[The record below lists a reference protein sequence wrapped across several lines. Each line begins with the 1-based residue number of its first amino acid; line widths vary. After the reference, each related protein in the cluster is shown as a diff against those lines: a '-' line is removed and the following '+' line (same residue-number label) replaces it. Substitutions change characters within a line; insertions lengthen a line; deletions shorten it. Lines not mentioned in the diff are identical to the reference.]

1 MRFNEFKVETIDPNP
16 ISAKDSVGP
25 GEKLI
30 NPQLYPKVGKKVEK
44 TPMYPKV
51 GFRVKVPANQR
62 AGNDIADIQKV
73 LIALDYDIGKTGP
86 KGNGVD
92 GINGQ
97 LTRAAIGKFQD
108 DQNIT
113 VDKKIGPET
122 VSALNNE
129 IATRQLHL
137 AHSTEYDN
145 DKQVNQVSNAEI
157 ADITDPEFSAKLNE
171 VAGKLRIDPRA
182 LWKVIKFESGGD
194 PSKQNKR
201 TKATGLIQFMPDT
214 AIGLGTT
221 IGELKTMSAVDQL
234 DYVYEFYKGIRPGAG
249 VTHLYLKTL
258 LPAFA
263 HKDDE
268 FVVGQKG
275 SKERLPG
282 VTSFNL
288 HDFWSANPIFRN
300 KATGTI
306 TVGDIKNVILGKG

>member
-51 GFRVKVPANQR
+51 GFRVKVPGNQR
-62 AGNDIADIQKV
+62 VSNDVADIQKV
-73 LIALDYDIGKTGP
+73 LIALGYDIGKTGP

-108 DQNIT
+108 EQNIT

-145 DKQVNQVSNAEI
+145 DKQVNQVSNTEI

-194 PSKQNKR
+194 PSKQNRR

-263 HKDDE
+263 HKDDS

-282 VTSFNL
+282 VNKFNL
-288 HDFWSANPIFRN
+288 HDFWSSNPVFQN
-300 KATGTI
+300 KSTGTI